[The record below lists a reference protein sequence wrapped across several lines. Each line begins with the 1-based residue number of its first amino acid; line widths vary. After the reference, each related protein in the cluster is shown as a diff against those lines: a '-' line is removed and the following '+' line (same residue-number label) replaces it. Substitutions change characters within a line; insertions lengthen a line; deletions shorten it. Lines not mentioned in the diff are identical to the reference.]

1 MPFKRKTKR
10 QGAILVFVAILLPVV
25 FILMAFIINLSWIDL
40 CRTRSFI
47 AADAATRA
55 AGRTFAITGD
65 PEQAKSKAREIAQI
79 NTIAGKGI
87 QLSDSDFTFGQSQ
100 RSNSNSRYQ
109 FVANASPPNAMR
121 VSIKRLNSSSNGGIG
136 LLFGNTFESGEFE
149 FEKSSVTTRVD
160 VDIAL
165 VLDRSGSMIYASDE
179 VATGFP
185 PKANPSWKVG
195 DPAPNKSRWLDLAA
209 GAEAFIGE
217 MEKSALEEF
226 TSLVTYSSD
235 ATLDHEPSKSYNQV
249 RGGIKKYTDSFP
261 PGATNIGAGLRLGLD
276 SLGRSSARPSASKV
290 IILMT
295 DGKLNAPSGAPKP
308 LDVAKEA
315 SEKGVVIFTITF
327 ADEADKKLMQD
338 VAKIGGGQHFHA
350 TDGAD
355 LSAVLSSIA
364 RMLPSVLTE

>member
-1 MPFKRKTKR
+1 MPSKYRRKR
-10 QGAILVFVAILLPVV
+10 QGAILVFVAILLPALL
-25 FILMAFIINLSWIDL
+25 ILMAFVINLSWIDL
-40 CRTRSFI
+40 CRTRSII

-55 AGRTFAITGD
+55 AGRMFAITGD
-65 PEQAKSKAREIAQI
+65 PAQARAKAREIAQI

-87 QLSDSDFTFGQSQ
+87 QLADSDFTFGQSQ
-100 RSNSNSRYQ
+100 RSSNSSRYQ

-121 VSIKRLNSSSNGGIG
+121 VSIKRLNSSTNDGID
-136 LLFGNTFESGEFE
+136 LLFAKTFDSADFQ

-195 DPAPNKSRWLDLAA
+195 DPAPKSSRWLDLAA

-226 TSLVTYSSD
+226 TSLVTYSSN
-235 ATLDHEPSKSYNQV
+235 ATLDQEPSKSYNQV

-261 PGATNIGAGLRLGLD
+261 PGATNIGAGLKLGLE

-295 DGKLNAPSGAPKP
+295 DGKLNAPNGAPKP

-315 SEKGVVIFTITF
+315 ADKGVVIFTITF

-350 TDGAD
+350 SDGAS
-355 LSAVLSSIA
+355 LSAVLSTIA